1 MNFQPTSDINSLAA
15 SIPAFISLVG
25 DDRWHRRIE
34 HLDKERRKS
43 FFLWRIVADYHWLEM
58 AISHQAA
65 ILQQKGHLL
74 VASMDNKALA
84 ALDFAAS
91 LVQAHAGL
99 SAGGKRVL
107 EGRLRDCLKAEAG
120 FAPISLEMD
129 FAARLMAADY
139 NVRFADM
146 EGSGQFDLE
155 ITNGSF
161 LGEVECKSISADAG
175 RRIHRKDFYRF
186 MDAIAS
192 GIPSHAESEGAF
204 VIVVTLRDRLLSDEK
219 SQRELRGAVT
229 IVLSKS
235 GPPTVID
242 RNFRVERRQYPECL
256 NGVPCDNR
264 RRLYGACVSAF
275 GAGCHV
281 AGGLNRRGGGCL
293 VVMRSEA
300 EDDTSR
306 PLLDAMR
313 KAASQFSRTRP
324 SFIAVQFQE
333 IEPADLIL
341 PHFRRRIGIL
351 THALFD
357 HYGAQH
363 VNAAYFCGFGAVV
376 ARDGRFGTPT
386 FAITNPQPF
395 FVISSAD
402 AAPFWAQMPD
412 ADFAAIID
420 APRPGSKM
428 SDPGVR

>member
-15 SIPAFISLVG
+15 IQAFISLVG

-43 FFLWRIVADYHWLEM
+43 FFLWRIISDYHWLEM
-58 AISHQAA
+58 AISHQTA
-65 ILQQKGHLL
+65 ILQQKGHCL
-74 VASMDNKALA
+74 VAPTDSKALA

-91 LVQAHAGL
+91 LVQVHAGL
-99 SAGGKRVL
+99 SARGKRVL
-107 EGRLRDCLKAEAG
+107 QGRLRDCLKAEAG
-120 FAPISLEMD
+120 FAPIFLEMD
-129 FAARLMAADY
+129 FAA
-139 NVRFADM
+139 
-146 EGSGQFDLE
+146 E
-155 ITNGSF
+155 ITKRSF

-186 MDAIAS
+186 MDAIAP
-192 GIPSHAESEGAF
+192 GIPSHAESEEAF
-204 VIVVTLRDRLLSDEK
+204 VIVVTLRDRLLPDEK

-256 NGVPCDNR
+256 NGVPCDDR

-275 GAGCHV
+275 GSGCHV

-300 EDDTSR
+300 EDDTSG

-341 PHFRRRIGIL
+341 PHFRRRMGIL

-420 APRPGSKM
+420 APGL
-428 SDPGVR
+428 D